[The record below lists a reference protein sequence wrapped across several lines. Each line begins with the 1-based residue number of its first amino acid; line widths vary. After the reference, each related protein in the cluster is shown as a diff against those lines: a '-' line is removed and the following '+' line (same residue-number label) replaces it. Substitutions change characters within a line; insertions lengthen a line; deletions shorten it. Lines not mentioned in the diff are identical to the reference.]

1 MRERGYFSL
10 AKDKARYGDVY
21 GVVAWCNNSSPKI
34 LNAGQKQ
41 NKARYHITSSSSEPL
56 RDRYP
61 PPYR

>member
-34 LNAGQKQ
+34 LNAG
-41 NKARYHITSSSSEPL
+41 
-56 RDRYP
+56 
-61 PPYR
+61 